1 MTAKKSPST
10 PASKST
16 KLTDATKSKVSTSNP
31 EVTMKS
37 DNSINSTIA
46 INATT
51 TINSDNSVNSTTT
64 ANSDNLFGNE
74 QTVTKATTVT
84 ATTEPPKQHRV
95 GKQQRKSD
103 FADFKATYL
112 MPSKLMKR
120 HPVNI
125 EDSVW
130 EKLERIA
137 RILGDRD
144 TTVGSYINAIL
155 VEHLDLYGD
164 DTEIWR
170 KL

>member
-1 MTAKKSPST
+1 MKSTKTPST

-16 KLTDATKSKVSTSNP
+16 QLTDAPESKVLTIKPDNS
-31 EVTMKS
+31 MKS
-37 DNSINSTIA
+37 DNPTNPS
-46 INATT
+46 NA
-51 TINSDNSVNSTTT
+51 VNSNTP
-64 ANSDNLFGNE
+64 ANTDNMFGNN
-74 QTVTKATTVT
+74 QTAAEAT
-84 ATTEPPKQHRV
+84 AASDTTEQPKLQRI

-103 FADFKATYL
+103 YADFKATYL
-112 MPSKLMKR
+112 TPAKLEKR

-130 EKLERIA
+130 SKLERIA

-155 VEHLDLYGD
+155 SEHLELYGD
-164 DTEIWR
+164 DIEIWR